1 MAKENLKHL
10 KEDHSLTVLK
20 KKEMEKKILL
30 FLMWFVG
37 KTREGPAWERSK
49 DAWAKNMVEQ
59 ERTCQGS
66 ISKLEMNW
74 NG

>member
-1 MAKENLKHL
+1 
-10 KEDHSLTVLK
+10 
-20 KKEMEKKILL
+20 
-30 FLMWFVG
+30 MWFVG

-49 DAWAKNMVEQ
+49 DAWAENMVEQ